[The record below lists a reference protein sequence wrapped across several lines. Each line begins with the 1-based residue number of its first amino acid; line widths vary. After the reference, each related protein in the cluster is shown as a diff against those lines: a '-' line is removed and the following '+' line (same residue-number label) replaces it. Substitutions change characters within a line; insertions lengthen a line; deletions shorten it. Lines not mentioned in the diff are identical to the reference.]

1 MRFVPLDKPEPVEA
15 EQPQFTFVPLDKPV
29 EYKPTSDTVPV
40 DKTEQTRISKL
51 AAKMP
56 QAVPETAQ
64 DIDYSMTDPEAALL
78 QGAGTLP
85 APGVPVTPSAAAT
98 PTEKPEEDQAP
109 YGSLEEALDDAV
121 NFIQEGASEKQVKEA
136 FEAGGIGWP
145 EIVAHAKTRGVY
157 LSPTITEYTPKQV
170 AERAKKYGSLQAAP
184 ETQFAQEPTKYMTEA
199 LTNAAKRAKATYRDV
214 ATSYLTQAGVIDPMD
229 AAFLI
234 KENARRKSAAAP
246 SADIQEGMANI
257 AKAETYG
264 DAVAE
269 MAKNPRA
276 TFVMLVDSV
285 AVSLP
290 AIAPSLVLGPAG
302 PLARMGAAFAGSG
315 GLEYGT
321 VLADALQDK
330 GVDLSNAAAIESALR
345 DPKFMEFVKEKGAKR
360 GLAVGAFDAISMG
373 LAGRFLK
380 PTRTA
385 IAEGK
390 LSGAAA
396 KRATMAGWGKELAV
410 QAAGGA
416 GGEFT
421 AQQLTGENRP
431 ADVILEALGE
441 TVTGPLEARANLR
454 EAGELE
460 RAARKPK
467 TPSFQQ
473 RIEPQFTMPG
483 GAVPSLPPTV
493 PPTAPPAAPPAA
505 PPTTPPVAPTGI
517 SPVIPESDIE
527 GVEAPPAAPEAP
539 VVAPKVAPVAAAP
552 EAPVVEQPPV
562 SGEPAPESEEAAVA
576 RMSAE
581 QIQDEIAK
589 IKGQPGQSIYSAL
602 KGKVA
607 VNDVNDVSSDKTFN
621 LLKNKNGVPISD
633 MVANGNLDNWLPFDM
648 RSDSVNFD
656 EQASTEY
663 IKEKLRSQNY
673 LPYETELEI
682 QKLGEDFARADAAYS
697 EILRI
702 EDVNKELDAI
712 TNEERGLS
720 AEDQAAA
727 IAAQE
732 GVPARTEGPSP
743 AEGFAL
749 TQPTEAG
756 LRAQEEAQAAQ
767 EERAIADRE
776 REVFALQPQA
786 QEAAPPP
793 TGDMFGATGIAQ
805 QPGKKPSYVPSG
817 PTAIE
822 AAAPA
827 MNVDEA
833 IAARLKE
840 MKLDDLEKASKSVQE
855 NRGVSKP
862 VADAIVRAYQ
872 KRESV
877 RIRGQYG
884 QATEKQIK
892 DAFAEVDKIEKR
904 VAGIN
909 KRQTT
914 MAAKKSGL
922 ISAQLPDGMKVDVFK
937 TSDGYGVGLYD
948 KDAEKYVDGSIRR
961 YKGED
966 ALEKAVAYGNE
977 LASKVTKPEAKPEI
991 KQPEGIVTEA
1001 GRKISKPFVVD
1012 FVGSGYKMLS
1022 LEDPRTYQDKSGKK
1036 FRTFEK
1042 DGVRVALSSNMVL
1055 FSDEDRPEKGVGVGI
1070 GNEDDLILE
1079 AMIVDPS
1086 QRGKG
1091 KAKST
1096 LEDIVSIADKHGD
1109 TVYVQPAQI
1118 DESGLATPVLKKMY
1132 KSFGF
1137 EPQNSSDLV
1146 YVRKPQTKAKPEP
1159 KKEAPAPMPGA
1170 KGPQP
1175 PILKAPEGFQL
1186 KAGRNEQVALAA
1198 DKLANGEITRTEY
1211 DKYVDYYMPVYTVPS
1226 PEAPVSAE
1234 GMKRVLDKNQA
1245 LKVNPEIKEGTRVG
1259 LRMDLKALRR
1269 GKQIGQNGSV
1279 VSIHEGMPVESSRQ
1293 GKIIGYGGAARAKN
1307 VQFAIRDQQRS
1318 FGVARNVEDKA
1329 PQQTIEG
1336 EWINDTPENIYAEA
1350 KRLMN
1355 DPAWSQVSLDPMR
1368 HSFFYDRS
1376 NMQPVI
1382 SADEV
1387 LQVGRFVIAKNVK
1400 YAPREQF
1407 LYNIE
1412 VGYIEPKV
1420 INGMALDSRDARI
1433 SQYALVRQKR
1443 ASLLSK
1449 IEKQGG
1455 TLDIQRELNRL
1466 REAADY
1472 LKVELALTKERKDSA
1487 KDFLSKAL
1495 NENVKGNIDDDVFD
1509 SIQWMYNNAPG
1520 LLNGLLLSVKRY
1532 PEKGLPGTGPAVSG
1546 EFLPVARIIRLYKGT
1561 RGVEDS
1567 SVIRHEITHTME
1579 QMMDEGARNAVINSW
1594 KKSFQKELDTTTD
1607 PKVKKFL
1614 NATLDFLER
1623 PSQEKYQVALNSM
1636 PGYKYY
1642 QFLGP
1647 SEYWAVNAEKLM
1659 KAQMG
1664 PVWER
1669 FKKNLTKLIQYLK
1682 NLFGFDNTYVF
1693 HQVFDGIMRGDMKR
1707 FDTKALIDYVT
1718 VPGISSS
1725 FLRNVEDTDRLHA
1738 QYDVPDTPLDASA
1751 TLKDKML
1758 GAANSAKNAAKDA
1771 VNNPFGTAA
1780 QMIGALD
1787 RSVIAARNQNVW
1799 FGTGLDV
1806 ADFKRY
1812 NGQLRDANG
1821 KVASSIAVTQAMHA
1835 GHVGTN
1841 VIRLGAL
1848 EFNPDTQMFMAVENP
1863 MSMANVVTLK
1873 HELVQKLGKQRAANV
1888 INTYFIAKRAR
1899 SIQNEYFDRSY
1910 AFENAAPNSKDK
1922 KETGVELDQVIK
1934 AYEKIPTFL
1943 RAKDADGEYLTT
1955 KITNSEGKEIEVYI
1969 PDDEAID
1976 SFIAQENDYT
1986 QLAEM
1991 SKNWNAVNRNML
2003 DNMYFAGILSKKR
2016 YETLI
2021 GIKDYVPWYRIMDDM
2036 TDVHEPT
2043 SGIVRGMASVP
2054 RERRFGKGGTDR
2066 DIDDVIDNMLHN
2078 VLMLTK
2084 NTMRNYA
2091 ANRVAQEYATRN
2103 EQGKIKVYT
2112 KEGVDEAGVRTN
2124 ILVAG
2129 RRIIVQ
2135 IKDPLVAQAVIGME
2149 SFEIPSNKILAA
2161 MANLFRRTITLAPVF
2176 QVKQLF
2182 KDAPMAAWY
2191 SNTKNPFA
2199 VWGNVFSSF
2208 VSALNPNDPI
2218 VAKLKAYGIGGFQ
2231 SIARSPERELK
2242 IEIGLLTNNTTDKVL
2257 SLLDR
2262 IGDASDFAQ
2271 RRAIYK
2277 RVLKETG
2284 DETLALLQANNV
2296 IDFMK
2301 RGSAQHAQFLAR
2313 NVAFM
2318 NAYAQSIDVLA
2329 QTLAGGG
2336 LKGKARSKAI
2346 ATMAVTGGLLA
2357 SMTIL
2362 YAIGASMDPEY
2373 DKLDDQT
2380 KMRNI
2385 FIPFSKQMF
2394 GQPILIPIGTSASFF
2409 FKAVPEMLYNYV
2421 VTNGTETEVDK
2432 TRLKTALWES
2442 AKDSL
2447 LGPDLVPTG
2456 VKPFFE
2462 IALNRNFFTGRP
2474 LTPDN
2479 LKGTEAA
2486 EQYNASTSS
2495 LGKIISSATSI
2506 PGTAKRALTPI
2517 EADQVVRGLFGSVG
2531 ALAMWGTNM
2540 MSGERPDATMKEM
2553 PVIGSFVGQPVA
2565 RGREDLFYDFK
2576 ERVDKKYD
2584 TFQIKLNRL
2593 KDDELSAY
2601 LEKNQDLIA
2610 FRGYTENISET
2621 LQDLNRAIRMFS
2633 EAKMEGMTGKDRRQ
2647 IITELQQQK
2656 QDMLQGIE
2664 RIRKDA
2670 GL

>member
-15 EQPQFTFVPLDKPV
+15 EQPQFTFVPLDEP
-29 EYKPTSDTVPV
+29 VPV
-40 DKTEQTRISKL
+40 DEPVDAQGLLNQAAQMIIDGMTPDQVTAAMGDSGITYEQAL
-51 AAKMP
+51 AAATAQGFKAP
-56 QAVPETAQ
+56 VAAQQVNQSYANISDPETAMLAGIVGESPVTTAPAPRARPGAPVPTGLSAELAPEQ
-64 DIDYSMTDPEAALL
+64 FKSGLAGMQQGFYTNAAKNNAQQLAIIERIEKGEKVRPEEDVLGYKSMDPEMRKQTKDALQAALTSSTARVVKYGYEKQGYKRNPTADKVINL
-78 QGAGTLP
+78 ANSGQYKDAWKAFTSDPTGVIQQLSVESAPNILPSVAGGAVSVVLRGGLAGLMTGLATGSFPVEFNASLVDSLNDAKVDMNDVKAIEAKLKDPKFMDKVAKRAMSRATIISAADAASGKLLMPFKAGQTGKNVARAAANLGIETGLEAGGEAAAQAVTGEEFKVGDIVAEALGAGPAAGVQTVLSTLSQPSATTAQPSAP
-85 APGVPVTPSAAAT
+85 AGRVEPTFTPTTPTPVTPSVT
-98 PTEKPEEDQAP
+98 P
-109 YGSLEEALDDAV
+109 
-121 NFIQEGASEKQVKEA
+121 
-136 FEAGGIGWP
+136 
-145 EIVAHAKTRGVY
+145 
-157 LSPTITEYTPKQV
+157 
-170 AERAKKYGSLQAAP
+170 
-184 ETQFAQEPTKYMTEA
+184 
-199 LTNAAKRAKATYRDV
+199 
-214 ATSYLTQAGVIDPMD
+214 
-229 AAFLI
+229 
-234 KENARRKSAAAP
+234 
-246 SADIQEGMANI
+246 
-257 AKAETYG
+257 
-264 DAVAE
+264 
-269 MAKNPRA
+269 
-276 TFVMLVDSV
+276 
-285 AVSLP
+285 
-290 AIAPSLVLGPAG
+290 
-302 PLARMGAAFAGSG
+302 
-315 GLEYGT
+315 
-321 VLADALQDK
+321 
-330 GVDLSNAAAIESALR
+330 
-345 DPKFMEFVKEKGAKR
+345 
-360 GLAVGAFDAISMG
+360 
-373 LAGRFLK
+373 
-380 PTRTA
+380 
-385 IAEGK
+385 
-390 LSGAAA
+390 
-396 KRATMAGWGKELAV
+396 
-410 QAAGGA
+410 
-416 GGEFT
+416 
-421 AQQLTGENRP
+421 
-431 ADVILEALGE
+431 
-441 TVTGPLEARANLR
+441 
-454 EAGELE
+454 
-460 RAARKPK
+460 
-467 TPSFQQ
+467 
-473 RIEPQFTMPG
+473 
-483 GAVPSLPPTV
+483 AVPSAPVSVT
-493 PPTAPPAAPPAA
+493 PPAAPA
-505 PPTTPPVAPTGI
+505 I
-517 SPVIPESDIE
+517 SPVIPETDIE
-527 GVEAPPAAPEAP
+527 GVEEPEAVETAKSNVIDITEQLEAKDDADLEAGILKDEKSAGVKALTP
-539 VVAPKVAPVAAAP
+539 EVINQFKSTLNLAKQAVQDTSGRDDQGNPIFLNGKTFFGQDGELANTFAEQINSFYDGLTRGTITNAAEEVRFLEKQAKDL
-552 EAPVVEQPPV
+552 EAMFKRRIDEGKSAKRKGLKLVEPTTV
-562 SGEPAPESEEAAVA
+562 EEKPATEATPESEDAALA

-581 QIQDEIAK
+581 EIQDQIAK
-589 IKGQPGQSIYSAL
+589 IKSQPGQSLYNAL
-602 KGKVA
+602 KFKVA
-607 VNDVNDVSSDKTFN
+607 IDDVKDVSPDKTFN
-621 LLKNKNGVPISD
+621 MLRGKNGVPISD
-633 MVANGNLDNWLPFDM
+633 MVADGNLDEWLPFDM
-648 RSDSVNFD
+648 RSDSVTFD
-656 EQASTEY
+656 EQMSTEY
-663 IKEKLRSQNY
+663 IKDKLRSQNY

-732 GVPARTEGPSP
+732 GIPARTEGQVP
-743 AEGFAL
+743 AEDFAL
-749 TQPTEAG
+749 TQETEEDI
-756 LRAQEEAQAAQ
+756 RAREASLEDREQK
-767 EERAIADRE
+767 AIADRE
-776 REVFALQPQA
+776 REAFALQAQQQPLQA
-786 QEAAPPP
+786 PP
-793 TGDMFGATGIAQ
+793 TGDMFGATDITQ
-805 QPGKKPSYVPSG
+805 QPGKKPRIVPTG
-817 PTAIE
+817 PTALE
-822 AAAPA
+822 AAAQPV
-827 MNVDEA
+827 NVDQA
-833 IAARLKE
+833 VAQRLK
-840 MKLDDLEKASKSVQE
+840 KAGLDDLDTASENVQKE
-855 NRGVSKP
+855 RGVSKP
-862 VADAIVRAYQ
+862 VADALVRAYQ
-872 KRESV
+872 KQMTVMV
-877 RIRGQYG
+877 RSQYG
-884 QATEKQIK
+884 QATEKEIK
-892 DAFAEVDKIEKR
+892 DTSAAVDKLEKR
-904 VAGIN
+904 LEGMK
-909 KRQTT
+909 KRKKTIE
-914 MAAKKSGL
+914 AKK
-922 ISAQLPDGMKVDVFK
+922 
-937 TSDGYGVGLYD
+937 
-948 KDAEKYVDGSIRR
+948 E
-961 YKGED
+961 
-966 ALEKAVAYGNE
+966 
-977 LASKVTKPEAKPEI
+977 EAKP
-991 KQPEGIVTEA
+991 A
-1001 GRKISKPFVVD
+1001 A
-1012 FVGSGYKMLS
+1012 
-1022 LEDPRTYQDKSGKK
+1022 
-1036 FRTFEK
+1036 
-1042 DGVRVALSSNMVL
+1042 VA
-1055 FSDEDRPEKGVGVGI
+1055 
-1070 GNEDDLILE
+1070 
-1079 AMIVDPS
+1079 
-1086 QRGKG
+1086 
-1091 KAKST
+1091 
-1096 LEDIVSIADKHGD
+1096 
-1109 TVYVQPAQI
+1109 
-1118 DESGLATPVLKKMY
+1118 
-1132 KSFGF
+1132 
-1137 EPQNSSDLV
+1137 
-1146 YVRKPQTKAKPEP
+1146 EP
-1159 KKEAPAPMPGA
+1159 KKETPAPMPGA
-1170 KGPQP
+1170 KGKQP
-1175 PILKAPEGFQL
+1175 PILKAPEGFEL

-1198 DKLANGEITRTEY
+1198 EKLANGEITRTEY
-1211 DKYVDYYMPVYTVPS
+1211 DQYVDYYMPVFVVPS
-1226 PEAPVSAE
+1226 PEAPLNAE

-1245 LKVNPEIKEGTRVG
+1245 EKVNPEIKDGTRVG

-1307 VQFAIRDQQRS
+1307 VQFAIRDQKRS

-1368 HSFFYDRS
+1368 HSFFYDRK

-1433 SQYALVRQKR
+1433 SQYARVRQKR

-1449 IEKQGG
+1449 VEKQGG

-1532 PEKGLPGTGPAVSG
+1532 PEKGLPGTEPAVSG

-1561 RGVEDS
+1561 RGVENS

-1594 KKSFQKELDTTTD
+1594 RKSFQKELDTTTD

-1623 PSQEKYQVALNSM
+1623 PSQEKYQVALNAM

-1725 FLRNVEDTDRLHA
+1725 FLKNVEDTDRLHA
-1738 QYDVPDTPLDASA
+1738 QYDVPDTPLDASD
-1751 TLKDKML
+1751 TLKDRML
-1758 GAANSAKNAAKDA
+1758 GAANTAKNAAKDA
-1771 VNNPFGTAA
+1771 VNNPLGTAA
-1780 QMIGALD
+1780 QMVGSLD
-1787 RSVIAARNQNVW
+1787 RGLIDIRNQNVW

-1806 ADFKRY
+1806 ADFRRY

-1821 KVASSIAVTQAMHA
+1821 KVAASIAVTQAMHG

-1841 VIRLGAL
+1841 VIRRGAL
-1848 EFNPDTQMFMAVENP
+1848 QFNSDTQLFQAVDSE
-1863 MSMANVVTLK
+1863 MSMANVVRLK
-1873 HELVQKLGKQRAANV
+1873 HELTKKLGKQRAANV
-1888 INTYFIAKRAR
+1888 INTYFVAKRAR
-1899 SIQNEYFDRSY
+1899 SIQNEYFDRSF
-1910 AFENAAPNSKDK
+1910 AFENSAPGSTDK
-1922 KETGVELDQVIK
+1922 AENGVALDQVIR

-1943 RAKDADGEYLTT
+1943 RAKDMDGEYLTT
-1955 KITNSEGKEIEVYI
+1955 KITNSAGKEVEVYV

-1986 QLAEM
+1986 QLADM
-1991 SKNWNAVNRNML
+1991 SKNWSAVNRNML

-2021 GIKDYVPWYRIMDDM
+2021 GIKDYVPWYRVMDDM
-2036 TDVHEPT
+2036 SDVHEPT
-2043 SGIVRGMASVP
+2043 SGIVRGMTNVP
-2054 RERRFGKGGTDR
+2054 RERHFGRGSTDR
-2066 DIDDVIDNMLHN
+2066 DVDDVIDNMLHN

-2084 NTMRNYA
+2084 NVMRNHA
-2091 ANRVAQEYATRN
+2091 SNRVAQEYATRN
-2103 EQGKIKVYT
+2103 DKGKIKVYDT
-2112 KEGVDEAGVRTN
+2112 EGKDDNGVRTN

-2135 IKDPLVAQAVIGME
+2135 IKDPLIAQAVIGME

-2284 DETLALLQANNV
+2284 DETLALIQANNV

-2301 RGSAQHAQFLAR
+2301 RGAAQHAQFLAR

-2318 NAYAQSIDVLA
+2318 NAYAQSIDVLS

-2346 ATMAVTGGLLA
+2346 ATMAATGALLS

-2373 DKLDDQT
+2373 EKLDDQT
-2380 KMRNI
+2380 KLRNI

-2394 GQPILIPIGTSASFF
+2394 GEPILIPVGTSASFF

-2421 VTNGTETEVDK
+2421 ITQGTETEVDK
-2432 TRLKTALWES
+2432 TRLKKALWE
-2442 AKDSL
+2442 ATKDSL
-2447 LGPDLVPTG
+2447 LGPDPVPTG
-2456 VKPFFE
+2456 VKPFLE

-2486 EQYNASTSS
+2486 EQYNSSTSE
-2495 LGKIISSATSI
+2495 LGKIISAGTSI
-2506 PGTAKRALTPI
+2506 PGTSKRALTPI
-2517 EADQVVRGLFGSVG
+2517 EADQIVRGLFGSAG
-2531 ALAMWGTNM
+2531 ALAMWGSNM
-2540 MSGERPDATMKEM
+2540 MSGERPDPITREL
-2553 PVIGSFVGQPVA
+2553 PLVGSFVAPPVA
-2565 RGREDLFYDFK
+2565 RGREDLFYDMK

-2584 TFQIKLNRL
+2584 TFQLKLNRL
-2593 KDDELSAY
+2593 KGDELAKY
-2601 LEKNQDLIA
+2601 IEDNADLIG
-2610 FRGYTENISET
+2610 FHGYTEGMADQ
-2621 LQDLNRAIRMFS
+2621 LQELNRIIRLFS
-2633 EAKMEGMTGKDRRQ
+2633 EGQMEGITPKEKRKT
-2647 IITELQQQK
+2647 ITELQQAK
-2656 QDMLQGIE
+2656 QDSLQGIE
-2664 RIRKDA
+2664 QLRKAA